1 MSGDGPGGV
10 VGGDGPGGVVGD
22 AVEVEGRT
30 GGSRLARNAA
40 IVVGLVL
47 VAFIALLA
55 TRGTSTPISSRI
67 VGQAAPDFAGTTL
80 DGSTWSMAGHR
91 GEWVVVNFFA
101 TWCTPCRIEDPQIQQ
116 FVDSHRGQPVRVIS
130 VAFSDDAESIRDYWT
145 AERNTWPVIPRDTGS
160 IALDYGVTKVP
171 ESYVV
176 APSGLVVAGFYG
188 GVTAAGLDKVIT
200 DNGGMAVASSGGS
213 VR

>member
-1 MSGDGPGGV
+1 MTGIDP
-10 VGGDGPGGVVGD
+10 
-22 AVEVEGRT
+22 VEERT
-30 GGSRLARNAA
+30 GGSKVARNAS

-55 TRGTSTPISSRI
+55 TRGTSKPISSHI
-67 VGQAAPDFAGTTL
+67 VGQAAPDFSGATL
-80 DGSTWSMAGHR
+80 DGSQWVMANHR

-116 FVDSHRGQPVRVIS
+116 FVDSHKGEPVRVIS
-130 VAFSDDAESIRDYWT
+130 IAFSDDADSIREFWVK
-145 AERNTWPVIPRDTGS
+145 ERNSWPVIPRDTGS

-188 GVTAAGLDKVIT
+188 GVTAAGLDQVIEQ
-200 DNGGMAVASSGGS
+200 NGGMAVASAGGS

>member
-1 MSGDGPGGV
+1 MTDPGV
-10 VGGDGPGGVVGD
+10 
-22 AVEVEGRT
+22 AEERT
-30 GGSRLARNAA
+30 GGSKLARNAA
-40 IVVGLVL
+40 IVVGVVL

-55 TRGTSTPISSRI
+55 TRGTSTPISSHI
-67 VGQAAPDFAGTTL
+67 VGQAAPDFSGRTL
-80 DGSTWSMAGHR
+80 DGTTWTMASHR

-101 TWCTPCRIEDPQIQQ
+101 TWCTPCRIEDPQLQQ
-116 FVDSHRGQPVRVIS
+116 FVIAHAGDPVRVIS
-130 VAFSDDAESIRDYWT
+130 VAFSDDADSIREFWT
-145 AERNTWPVIPRDTGS
+145 SERNSWPVIPSDTGS

-188 GVTAAGLDKVIT
+188 GVTAAGLDKVIA
-200 DNGGMAVASSGGS
+200 DNGGMAVASSGGA

>member
-1 MSGDGPGGV
+1 MSDLDV
-10 VGGDGPGGVVGD
+10 VG
-22 AVEVEGRT
+22 ERT
-30 GGSRLARNAA
+30 GGSRDTPLQN
-40 IVVGLVL
+40 IVVGIVL
-47 VAFIALLA
+47 VVAVWLDRL
-55 TRGTSTPISSRI
+55 RGTSKPISSRI
-67 VGQAAPDFAGTTL
+67 VGQAAPAFTGTTL
-80 DGSTWSMAGHR
+80 DGSTWSMAAHR

-116 FVDSHRGQPVRVIS
+116 FVEAHRDDPVKVIS
-130 VAFSDDAESIRDYWT
+130 VAFSDDAQSIREYWT
-145 AERNTWPVIPRDTGS
+145 TERNTWPVLPADTGS

-188 GVTAAGLDKVIT
+188 GVTAAGLDEVIAA
-200 DNGGMAVASSGGS
+200 NGGLAAAAG

>member
-1 MSGDGPGGV
+1 MTDLGV
-10 VGGDGPGGVVGD
+10 V
-22 AVEVEGRT
+22 EERT
-30 GGSRLARNAA
+30 GGSKLARNAA
-40 IVVGLVL
+40 IVVGVVL

-67 VGQAAPDFAGTTL
+67 VGQAAPDFSGRTL
-80 DGSTWSMAGHR
+80 DGTTWTMASHR

-101 TWCTPCRIEDPQIQQ
+101 TWCTPCRIEDPQLQQ
-116 FVDSHRGQPVRVIS
+116 FVIAHAGDPVRVIS
-130 VAFSDDAESIRDYWT
+130 VAFSDDADSIREFWT
-145 AERNTWPVIPRDTGS
+145 SERNSWPVIPSDTGS

-188 GVTAAGLDKVIT
+188 GVTAAGLDKVIA
-200 DNGGMAVASSGGS
+200 DNGGMAVASSGGA

>member
-1 MSGDGPGGV
+1 MSDV
-10 VGGDGPGGVVGD
+10 DL
-22 AVEVEGRT
+22 VEERT
-30 GGSRLARNAA
+30 GGSKLARNAA
-40 IVVGLVL
+40 IVVGVVL
-47 VAFIALLA
+47 VAFIVLLA

-67 VGQAAPDFAGTTL
+67 VGQAAPDFRGTTL
-80 DGSTWSMAGHR
+80 DGSTWSMAAHR

-101 TWCTPCRIEDPQIQQ
+101 TWCTPCRIEDPQIEQ
-116 FVDSHRGQPVRVIS
+116 FVASHRGQPVSVIS
-130 VAFSDDAESIRDYWT
+130 VAFSDDADSIREYWT
-145 AERNTWPVIPRDTGS
+145 TERNSWPVLSRDTGS

-188 GVTAAGLDKVIT
+188 GVTAAGLDQVIA
-200 DNGGMAVASSGGS
+200 DNGGMAVAAGGGS

>member
-1 MSGDGPGGV
+1 MSEADIPGV
-10 VGGDGPGGVVGD
+10 D
-22 AVEVEGRT
+22 ERT
-30 GGSRLARNAA
+30 GGSKVARNSA

-47 VAFIALLA
+47 VAFIVLLA

-67 VGQAAPDFAGTTL
+67 VGQAAPDFSGTTL
-80 DGSTWSMAGHR
+80 DGSKWVMANHR

-130 VAFSDDAESIRDYWT
+130 VAFSDDAESIREFWT
-145 AERNTWPVIPRDTGS
+145 TERNSWPVIPSDTGS

-188 GVTAAGLDKVIT
+188 GVTAAGLDEVIA
-200 DNGGMAVASSGGS
+200 DNGGMAVAATGAT
-213 VR
+213 VK